1 MKFANILLN
10 IIRACDIVNAEGDN
24 HMDNITA
31 LEKKYELILQEFGK
45 QANFYVDEVQ
55 KLFPDM
61 KKSSLY
67 WNMSKLVE
75 KGYITR
81 VRNGVY
87 TFNQWRD
94 KKPIYLS
101 ESAVEI
107 KEVLDETGFHYY
119 ISGLDILSKY
129 MQHVPEQY
137 PVLVFVEKEAKEEIN
152 DNLMHRGIE
161 VVEPARV
168 KEVHEK
174 TILSGSNN
182 AQAILYTTE
191 NFTYSKDGVASIEKA
206 FVDLYFAISRNSYPL
221 SLQELVRIYQNLS
234 RLGHIDKKKM
244 ITVAT
249 KRNIHYDIRFIVE
262 SKFITEQA
270 REFVK
275 ILRREE

>member
-10 IIRACDIVNAEGDN
+10 IISVCDIVNAEGDN
-24 HMDNITA
+24 LMDNITA
-31 LEKKYELILQEFGK
+31 LEKKYELILEEFGK

-107 KEVLDETGFHYY
+107 KEVLDETGFNYY

-152 DNLMHRGIE
+152 DNLVHRGID

-168 KEVHEK
+168 KEVHENA
-174 TILSGSNN
+174 ILSGNNN

-206 FVDLYFAISRNSYPL
+206 FVDLYFAISRNNYPL

-234 RLGHIDKKKM
+234 RLGNIDKKKM

-249 KRNIHYDIRFIVE
+249 KRNIHYDIRFSVE

-270 REFVK
+270 IEFVE

>member
-10 IIRACDIVNAEGDN
+10 IISVCDIVNAEGDN
-24 HMDNITA
+24 LMDNITA
-31 LEKKYELILQEFGK
+31 LEKKYELILEEFGK

-107 KEVLDETGFHYY
+107 KEVLDETGFNYY

-152 DNLMHRGIE
+152 DNLVHRGID

-168 KEVHEK
+168 KEVHENA
-174 TILSGSNN
+174 ILSGNNN

-206 FVDLYFAISRNSYPL
+206 FVDLYFAISRNNYPL

-234 RLGHIDKKKM
+234 RLGNIDKKKM

-270 REFVK
+270 IEFVE